1 MYAVW
6 SGTSFAT
13 AFASGTAALV
23 RAQHPEWPSATT
35 PLEEI
40 RSTLM
45 NTLGST
51 GAPINALNPGFAGL
65 LGASRISAVNA
76 VAVGPIAPLIAD
88 VNADGNVDAAD
99 LSLILALWGTLGAAT
114 RSDIDASGEV
124 DAADLSL
131 LLAHW

>member
-1 MYAVW
+1 
-6 SGTSFAT
+6 
-13 AFASGTAALV
+13 
-23 RAQHPEWPSATT
+23 
-35 PLEEI
+35 
-40 RSTLM
+40 M